1 MSIMDESYGKNY
13 TPERRKIPKYHTP
26 PPRIIKKYQ
35 SDTPIVDIKEDD
47 ENVEIPQDK
56 TRYCNLCSGH
66 WQKNSNERLEK
77 LNG

>member
-1 MSIMDESYGKNY
+1 MS

-26 PPRIIKKYQ
+26 PPRIIKKYK
-35 SDTPIVDIKEDD
+35 SDPPIIDIEEDD
-47 ENVEIPQDK
+47 EIKEIPQDKK